1 MKGICRATTN
11 LSHTLAVLIIL
22 AGWGCGNGGTPGADH
37 GPRLDAGNGKPP
49 DGASGLRITI
59 TSPQSGATDVSVTK
73 PDLRATF
80 SRPLSDPD
88 GMKVILIK
96 DGKSF
101 YGERKYSATNLEVIF
116 YPFNILESRAT
127 YTFKVSAEGA
137 EAQVTF
143 TTEKANEGALPPAE
157 GKTYDFRIK
166 EITYPKELGA
176 VFNPQLQTAP
186 PVLMHVVEVKDEGR
200 QDGTNRGSIT
210 IAGSTGKPGEPA
222 GQAKVLAE
230 DATHPTTTSMAL
242 PGRLLGRWLG
252 AGPSDLHLTASG
264 IPLVIRD
271 FYVTGVMAADGSK
284 VESVVLTGVIDP
296 VELGKAI
303 GKDIDLSFL
312 CTDPTFSK
320 FCDEQKRIR
329 VAASVE
335 TVANPIPFTTFI
347 TAPVNSGKDVP
358 TSTELQVYFSEEVDS
373 AQTTVKV
380 TAGSSGTGVEGQTS
394 FGKKALSFKPGAPLA
409 AATKYSVEVAGVAKG
424 GATDTRHTTF
434 TTK

>member
-1 MKGICRATTN
+1 MNGIWRATKS
-11 LSHTLAVLIIL
+11 LGHTLAVLGIL
-22 AGWGCGNGGTPGADH
+22 AAWGCGNGGTPGADQ
-37 GPRLDAGNGKPP
+37 GPRLDTGNGKPT
-49 DGASGLRITI
+49 DGGTGLKITI
-59 TSPQSGATDVSVTK
+59 TSPASGATDVSVTR
-73 PDLRATF
+73 PNLRATF

-88 GMKVILIK
+88 SMKVVLVK
-96 DGKSF
+96 DGNSF
-101 YGERKYSATNLEVIF
+101 YGERKYSATNLEVTF
-116 YPFNILESRAT
+116 FPFNILESRAA
-127 YTFKVSAEGA
+127 YTFRVSAEGA

-143 TTEKANEGALPPAE
+143 TTEKAHQGALPPAE

-166 EITYPKELGA
+166 EVTYPKELGA
-176 VFNPQLQTAP
+176 VFNAQLQTAP

-230 DATHPTTTSMAL
+230 DATHTTTTSMAL
-242 PGRLLGRWLG
+242 HGRLLGSWMG

-264 IPLVIRD
+264 IPLIIRD
-271 FYVTGVMAADGSK
+271 FYVTGLLTADGSK

-303 GKDIDLSFL
+303 GKDIDLSFI
-312 CTDPTFSK
+312 CTDATFSK

-347 TAPVNSGKDVP
+347 TAPVNNGKDVP
-358 TSTELQVYFSEEVDS
+358 TSTEVQVYFSEEVDS
-373 AQTTVKV
+373 SKTTVKV
-380 TAGSSGTGVEGQTS
+380 SADSSGAAVSGQMS
-394 FGKKALSFKPGAPLA
+394 FGKKALSFKPDAALA
-409 AATKYSVEVAGVAKG
+409 AASKYSVEVAGVAKG